1 MVARGVGATPSQK
14 RSFWGILKHGPPH
27 QINRRPRLRTLLAMA
42 WRETRGS
49 FRHFIFFLGCIAL
62 GVGAL
67 VGVSG
72 FSAGLEQTIRKEARA
87 LMAADLEV
95 RTNRPLSEKGIEQL
109 DALRARGIRWTA
121 VNEMVAMAS
130 DPKTGDTQL
139 VELKA
144 VEPGYPFY
152 GRLMTEPVDAI
163 GRLDDQNGALAE
175 EGLLVRLGLHPGD
188 RIRLGRAELT
198 IDGILTKEPDRIAG
212 AFSLGPRL
220 LISQRALDATALVQP
235 GSRVRYRYLLKLP
248 ADASA
253 TDLAE
258 ELKKSFT
265 MEHAEVNAY
274 DDAQPRL
281 RRFLTNLT
289 TYVGL
294 VGLIALLVGGI
305 GVANSVQA
313 FMKERVDTLAILKCV
328 GADSR
333 TLLTIYLL
341 QTLLL
346 GALGSLG
353 GILLGLGV
361 EGLLPDLMSGLLP
374 VQVERSYALLP
385 MARGAAM
392 GLLTALLFAL
402 WPLLGLRR
410 IPPARLFRREVS
422 VEPPVRPPV
431 MDGGRPLLGKRL
443 GDRSQWIA
451 GLLILVA
458 LVSLSLWQI
467 GSLRIG
473 GVFIGVLALSL
484 LVLAGGTRG
493 VIKLAQHLAPRSL
506 ILRQGLA
513 NLYRPGSQAATAI
526 LSVGIGVTVI
536 VAIVVVEAS
545 LMRQIHDNLPTEAPS
560 FFFIDIQRDQRDAFA
575 RFFTDRHLPVELTPI
590 ARVRLQAVGD
600 QAVSAMKFEGRPDA
614 WYFQREYAVT
624 VQTSLPKGNRIIA
637 GRWWDDGAA
646 REQPLV
652 SVEQEAAQH
661 LGVTVGSTLTF
672 DVQGR
677 AVTATVASLREVNWG
692 SLTTNFFVIFSPG
705 ALDET
710 AMTTIATVRIPSSGK
725 AASDTAA
732 SEDVTIQRAVVAAFP
747 NVTAVNIRYVL
758 DAIGSVLTRLGRVV
772 RLMALFTVAAGLLV
786 LAGAIATSRYRR
798 LREAV
803 ILKTLGATR
812 GVIVRIFAVEY
823 ACLGATAGLI
833 GAALASLLAFV
844 LLHFF
849 LDQPWS
855 LEPVR
860 LAAGA
865 LGAALLTILTGFLAS
880 YRLLGRKPLAVLRQ
894 E

>member
-1 MVARGVGATPSQK
+1 MSASSPLRH
-14 RSFWGILKHGPPH
+14 RPPF
-27 QINRRPRLRTLLAMA
+27 RLLLAMA

-49 FRHFIFFLGCIAL
+49 FRHFLFFLACIAL

-67 VGVSG
+67 VGVTG
-72 FSAGLEQTIRKEARA
+72 FSSGLEQTIRKEARS
-87 LMAADLEV
+87 LLAADVEV
-95 RTNRPLSEKGIEQL
+95 RTNRPLDDAGLARL
-109 DALRARGIRWTA
+109 DAFSARGIRRTT
-121 VNEMVAMAS
+121 VSDMVAMAS
-130 DPKTGDTQL
+130 NPTTGETQL

-152 GRLMTEPVDAI
+152 GRLVTEPADAI
-163 GRLDDQNGALAE
+163 RTMHDQNGALAE

-188 RIRLGRAELT
+188 RIRLGRTDVT
-198 IDGILTKEPDRIAG
+198 IAGVLTKEPDRIAG

-220 LISQRALDATALVQP
+220 LISERTLADTALVQP
-235 GSRVRYRYLLKLP
+235 GSRVRYRYLLQLP
-248 ADASA
+248 AGASA
-253 TDLAE
+253 ADLAE
-258 ELKKSFT
+258 ELKTAFS
-265 MEHAEVNAY
+265 AEGADVNAY
-274 DDAQPRL
+274 DTAQPRL
-281 RRFLTNLT
+281 SRFLTNLT

-294 VGLIALLVGGI
+294 IGLIALLVGGI

-313 FMKERVDTLAILKCV
+313 FMKERLDTLAIFKCV

-346 GALGSLG
+346 GALGSLA
-353 GILLGLGV
+353 GILFGLGL
-361 EGLLPDLMSGLLP
+361 EGLLPGLMSGLLP
-374 VQVERSYALLP
+374 VTVERSYAPLP
-385 MARGAAM
+385 MVRGASM

-402 WPLLGLRR
+402 WPLLGIRR
-410 IPPARLFRREVS
+410 VPPVRLFRREVS
-422 VEPPVRPPV
+422 EEESTVTN
-431 MDGGRPLLGKRL
+431 DGLTPSW
-443 GDRSQWIA
+443 DRWQWLTALFIVAALA
-451 GLLILVA
+451 GLL
-458 LVSLSLWQI
+458 LWQI

-473 GVFIGVLALSL
+473 AVFIGVLALSL
-484 LVLAGGTRG
+484 LVLAGGARG
-493 VIKLAQHLAPRSL
+493 GVALVRRLVGRSAPRSL

-526 LSVGIGVTVI
+526 LSVGVGVTVI

-560 FFFIDIQRDQRDAFA
+560 FFFIDIQRDQREPFA
-575 RFFTDRHLPVELTPI
+575 RFFADRHLPVELTPI
-590 ARVRLQAVGD
+590 ARVRLQAVDD
-600 QAVSAMKFEGRPDA
+600 QAVSAMTLDGRRDA
-614 WYFQREYAVT
+614 WYFQREYVVT
-624 VQTSLPKGNRIIA
+624 VQAALPKGNRVVA
-637 GRWWDDGAA
+637 GRWWDGGAA

-652 SVEQEAAQH
+652 SVEEEAAHH

-672 DVQGR
+672 DLQGR
-677 AVTATVASLREVNWG
+677 PVTATVASLREVNWG

-710 AMTTIATVRIPSSGK
+710 AMTAIATVRIPSSDR
-725 AASDTAA
+725 AASDDLA
-732 SEDVTIQRAVVAAFP
+732 VQRAVVAAFP
-747 NVTAVNIRYVL
+747 NVTAINIRHVL

-772 RLMALFTVAAGLLV
+772 RLMALFTVTAGLLV

-833 GAALASLLAFV
+833 GVALASLLAFV

-849 LDQPWS
+849 LELPWS

-860 LAAGA
+860 LSAGL
-865 LGAALLTILTGFLAS
+865 LGATLLTLLTGFLAS

>member
-1 MVARGVGATPSQK
+1 MDRPPS
-14 RSFWGILKHGPPH
+14 PPIRNPKFMPHEPSH
-27 QINRRPRLRTLLAMA
+27 QITPRPGLRVLLAMA

-95 RTNRPLSEKGIEQL
+95 RTNRPLGEEGIARLES
-109 DALRARGIRWTA
+109 LRARGIRWTA
-121 VNEMVAMAS
+121 VSELVAMAS
-130 DPKTGDTQL
+130 NPKTGETQL

-152 GRLMTEPVDAI
+152 GQLMTEPADAV
-163 GRLDDQNGALAE
+163 GSLDDQNGALAE

-188 RIRLGRAELT
+188 RIRLGHAELT

-220 LISQRALDATALVQP
+220 LIAQRALDATGLVQP
-235 GSRVRYRYLLKLP
+235 GSRVRYRYLLQLP
-248 ADASA
+248 AGMSA
-253 TDLAE
+253 TDLAK
-258 ELKKSFT
+258 ELKTAFS
-265 MEHAEVNAY
+265 ADGADVNAY
-274 DDAQPRL
+274 DEAQPRL
-281 RRFLTNLT
+281 RRFLNNLT

-294 VGLIALLVGGI
+294 VGLIALFVGGI

-313 FMKERVDTLAILKCV
+313 FMKERIDTLAILKCV

-341 QTLLL
+341 QTVLL
-346 GALGSLG
+346 GALGSLV
-353 GILLGLGV
+353 GILLGMGV
-361 EGLLPDLMSGLLP
+361 EGLLPGLMGGLLP
-374 VQVERSYALLP
+374 VQMERSYALLP

-392 GLLTALLFAL
+392 GLFTALLFAL

-410 IPPARLFRREVS
+410 IPPSRLFRREVS
-422 VEPPVRPPV
+422 VEPPVRTPGV
-431 MDGGRPLLGKRL
+431 DGRRHPLWKRL
-443 GDRSQWIA
+443 GDRAQWIT
-451 GLLILVA
+451 GLLILAA
-458 LVSLSLWQI
+458 LVLLSLWQI

-473 GVFIGVLALSL
+473 GVFIGVMALSL
-484 LVLAGGTRG
+484 LVLAGGAHG
-493 VIKLAQHLAPRSL
+493 VIKLVRHIAPRSL

-526 LSVGIGVTVI
+526 LSVGVGVTVI
-536 VAIVVVEAS
+536 VAIVVVEAG
-545 LMRQIHDNLPTEAPS
+545 LMRQIEDNLPTEAPS
-560 FFFIDIQRDQRDAFA
+560 FFFIDIQRDQREPFA
-575 RFFTDRHLPVELTPI
+575 RFFADRHLPVELTPI
-590 ARVRLQAVGD
+590 ARIRLQAVDD
-600 QAVSAMKFEGRPDA
+600 QPVSAMTFEGRSDA

-624 VQTSLPKGNRIIA
+624 VQTSLPKGNRIVA
-637 GRWWDDGAA
+637 GRWWDDGAS
-646 REQPLV
+646 RERPLV
-652 SVEQEAAQH
+652 SVEQEAAHH

-677 AVTATVASLREVNWG
+677 AVTATVASLREVHWG

-710 AMTTIATVRIPSSGK
+710 AMTAIATVRVPPSDDLS
-725 AASDTAA
+725 
-732 SEDVTIQRAVVAAFP
+732 IQRAVVAAFP
-747 NVTAVNIRYVL
+747 NVTAINIRHVL

-772 RLMALFTVAAGLLV
+772 RLMAIFTVGAGLLV
-786 LAGAIATSRYRR
+786 LAGVIATSRYRR

-803 ILKTLGATR
+803 LLKTLGATR

-833 GAALASLLAFV
+833 GAVLASLLAFV

-849 LDQPWS
+849 LDVPWS
-855 LEPVR
+855 VEPVR
-860 LAAGA
+860 LAAGV
-865 LGAALLTILTGFLAS
+865 LAAMLLTTLTGLLAT
-880 YRLLGRKPLAVLRQ
+880 YRLVGRKPLAVLR
-894 E
+894 EE

>member
-1 MVARGVGATPSQK
+1 MAARGVGATEDPSLQ
-14 RSFWGILKHGPPH
+14 SPHGPPH
-27 QINRRPRLRTLLAMA
+27 QIIRRPGLRLLLAMA

-87 LMAADLEV
+87 LMAADVEV
-95 RTNRPLSEKGIEQL
+95 RTNRSLSEQGIERL

-152 GRLMTEPVDAI
+152 GRLTTEPVDAVR
-163 GRLDDQNGALAE
+163 RLNDQNGALAE

-220 LISQRALDATALVQP
+220 LISRRALDATALVQP
-235 GSRVRYRYLLKLP
+235 GSRVRYRYLLQLP
-248 ADASA
+248 ADVSA

-265 MEHAEVNAY
+265 TEHAEVNAY

-281 RRFLTNLT
+281 RRFLANLT

-361 EGLLPDLMSGLLP
+361 EGLLPDLMSSLLP

-385 MARGAAM
+385 MARGVAM

-422 VEPPVRPPV
+422 GEGSDWGIDRNGSPPCVFLLRWCRCRS
-431 MDGGRPLLGKRL
+431 GRS
-443 GDRSQWIA
+443 DRF
-451 GLLILVA
+451 
-458 LVSLSLWQI
+458 
-467 GSLRIG
+467 GS
-473 GVFIGVLALSL
+473 
-484 LVLAGGTRG
+484 
-493 VIKLAQHLAPRSL
+493 
-506 ILRQGLA
+506 
-513 NLYRPGSQAATAI
+513 
-526 LSVGIGVTVI
+526 
-536 VAIVVVEAS
+536 
-545 LMRQIHDNLPTEAPS
+545 
-560 FFFIDIQRDQRDAFA
+560 
-575 RFFTDRHLPVELTPI
+575 
-590 ARVRLQAVGD
+590 
-600 QAVSAMKFEGRPDA
+600 AVS
-614 WYFQREYAVT
+614 
-624 VQTSLPKGNRIIA
+624 
-637 GRWWDDGAA
+637 
-646 REQPLV
+646 
-652 SVEQEAAQH
+652 
-661 LGVTVGSTLTF
+661 
-672 DVQGR
+672 
-677 AVTATVASLREVNWG
+677 
-692 SLTTNFFVIFSPG
+692 
-705 ALDET
+705 
-710 AMTTIATVRIPSSGK
+710 SSG
-725 AASDTAA
+725 
-732 SEDVTIQRAVVAAFP
+732 
-747 NVTAVNIRYVL
+747 
-758 DAIGSVLTRLGRVV
+758 
-772 RLMALFTVAAGLLV
+772 
-786 LAGAIATSRYRR
+786 
-798 LREAV
+798 
-803 ILKTLGATR
+803 
-812 GVIVRIFAVEY
+812 
-823 ACLGATAGLI
+823 C
-833 GAALASLLAFV
+833 
-844 LLHFF
+844 
-849 LDQPWS
+849 
-855 LEPVR
+855 
-860 LAAGA
+860 
-865 LGAALLTILTGFLAS
+865 
-880 YRLLGRKPLAVLRQ
+880 
-894 E
+894 

>member
-1 MVARGVGATPSQK
+1 MSPSLH
-14 RSFWGILKHGPPH
+14 SPHGLPH
-27 QINRRPRLRTLLAMA
+27 QINRRPGLRVLLAMA

-87 LMAADLEV
+87 LMAADVEV
-95 RTNRPLSEKGIEQL
+95 RTNRPLGEEGTARLEV
-109 DALRARGIRWTA
+109 LRARGIRWTA
-121 VNEMVAMAS
+121 VSEMVAMAS

-152 GRLMTEPVDAI
+152 GQLMTEPADAV
-163 GRLDDQNGALAE
+163 RKLTDQNVALAE

-188 RIRLGRAELT
+188 RIRLGRAEFT
-198 IDGILTKEPDRIAG
+198 IAGILTKEPDRIAG

-220 LISQRALDATALVQP
+220 LIAQRALDATALVQP
-235 GSRVRYRYLLKLP
+235 GSRVRYRYLLQLP
-248 ADASA
+248 AGLSA
-253 TDLAE
+253 TELAK
-258 ELKKSFT
+258 ELKPAFS
-265 MEHAEVNAY
+265 ADGADVNAY

-281 RRFLTNLT
+281 RRFLNNLT

-294 VGLIALLVGGI
+294 VGMIALFVGGI

-313 FMKERVDTLAILKCV
+313 FMKERIDTLAILKCV

-341 QTLLL
+341 QTVLL
-346 GALGSLG
+346 GGLGSLV

-361 EGLLPDLMSGLLP
+361 EGLLPDLMGGLLP
-374 VQVERSYALLP
+374 VQMERSYALLP

-392 GLLTALLFAL
+392 GLFTALLFAL

-410 IPPARLFRREVS
+410 IPPSRLFRREVS
-422 VEPPVRPPV
+422 VEPPARTPGV
-431 MDGGRPLLGKRL
+431 DGRRHPLWKRL
-443 GDRSQWIA
+443 GDRTQWITA
-451 GLLILVA
+451 LCLLVA
-458 LVSLSLWQI
+458 LASLSLWQI

-473 GVFIGVLALSL
+473 GVFIGVMALSL
-484 LVLAGGTRG
+484 LVLAGGARG
-493 VIKLAQHLAPRSL
+493 LIKLVHRIAPRSTRSL

-526 LSVGIGVTVI
+526 LSVGVGVTVI
-536 VAIVVVEAS
+536 VAIAVVEAG
-545 LMRQIHDNLPTEAPS
+545 LMRQIEDNLPTEAPS

-575 RFFTDRHLPVELTPI
+575 RFFADRHLPVELTPI
-590 ARVRLQAVGD
+590 ARIRLQAVDD
-600 QAVSAMKFEGRPDA
+600 QPVSAMKFEGRSDA

-624 VQTSLPKGNRIIA
+624 VQTALPKGNRIVA
-637 GRWWDDGAA
+637 GRWWDDGAS
-646 REQPLV
+646 RERPLV
-652 SVEQEAAQH
+652 SVEQEAAHH

-677 AVTATVASLREVNWG
+677 AVTATVASLREVHWG
-692 SLTTNFFVIFSPG
+692 SLSTNFFVIFSPG

-710 AMTTIATVRIPSSGK
+710 AMTAIATVRVPPSDDLS
-725 AASDTAA
+725 
-732 SEDVTIQRAVVAAFP
+732 IQREVVAAFP
-747 NVTAVNIRYVL
+747 NVTAINIRHVL

-772 RLMALFTVAAGLLV
+772 RLMAIFTVGAGLLV
-786 LAGAIATSRYRR
+786 LAGVIATSRYRR

-803 ILKTLGATR
+803 LLKTLGATR

-833 GAALASLLAFV
+833 GAVLASLLAFV

-849 LDQPWS
+849 LDVPWRV
-855 LEPVR
+855 EPVR
-860 LAAGA
+860 LAVGV
-865 LGAALLTILTGFLAS
+865 LGAMLLTTLTGFLAT
-880 YRLLGRKPLAVLRQ
+880 YRLIGRKPLAVLR
-894 E
+894 EE